1 MRRPLVV
8 VLLPGAALLL
18 VDGVA
23 FDLGEAQEAA
33 DHGEVFPERPVLRG
47 GILLPT
53 QQLAEPAL
61 KEGLEREREG
71 ESRSVNHGLKCEHRS
86 KNNRREVSSALN
98 EFQPPG
104 SIETGSRNNAVLHG
118 FT

>member
-23 FDLGEAQEAA
+23 FHLGEAQEAA
-33 DHGEVFPERPVLRG
+33 DHGEVLPERPVLWR

-53 QQLAEPAL
+53 QQLTEPAL
-61 KEGLEREREG
+61 KEELERRDTERE
-71 ESRSVNHGLKCEHRS
+71 SR
-86 KNNRREVSSALN
+86 
-98 EFQPPG
+98 
-104 SIETGSRNNAVLHG
+104 
-118 FT
+118 